1 MKKKLSNSNS
11 NSKKKMKKR
20 KNLGSLVKVAIMD
33 REQPVAYAQ
42 TTYAINCTIY
52 TFSGC

>member
-1 MKKKLSNSNS
+1 MKKKLSNS
-11 NSKKKMKKR
+11 KKKMRKKK
-20 KNLGSLVKVAIMD
+20 KNLGSLVKVAIID
-33 REQPVAYAQ
+33 REQPVVYAQ